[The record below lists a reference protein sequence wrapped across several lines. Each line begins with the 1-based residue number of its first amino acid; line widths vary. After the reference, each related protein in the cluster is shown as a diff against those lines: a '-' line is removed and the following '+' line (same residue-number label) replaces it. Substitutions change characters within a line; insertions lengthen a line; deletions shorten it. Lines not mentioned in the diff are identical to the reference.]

1 MSTVIKLKRGTNT
14 PTASDIIN
22 GEVAIDTLA
31 RKFYVNDSGT
41 IKTIG
46 NVGSFNI
53 IGDDSTEESINL
65 GETLNIIGGTGI
77 STSTSANSLSIGIDS
92 SVVTTTGSQTLTNK
106 TIGATSVSGDIVP
119 TSNEVYDLGTS
130 SNRFRDLYLSGNTIH
145 IGNAAISFGSNTLTI
160 TDSGGGS
167 ITIDTSG
174 SGSLLTAE
182 TNDLSSAVTWANVP
196 DANITESSVTQH
208 EGALSITESQ
218 ISDLGTY
225 LTAETNDLSSAVT
238 WANVPNANITESSV
252 TQHQAALSITES
264 QISDLGTY
272 LTDITSESIGSLS
285 DVTITTPNSG
295 QVLKYNGSAWVNDTD
310 GGGFSADA
318 NSNMVGGDAQTA
330 PNVTGT
336 NNVVIGADAGNAL
349 TSGSKNVIIGSC
361 AGYFLSTG
369 ECNIAIGYRA
379 GANLTYGSRNIS
391 IGYCAATC
399 QSTGNGNISIGTCA
413 NHNGLYTAVNNVA
426 IGEDSMRCNV
436 SGQNNTAIGHSALG
450 QNASSSNVAV
460 GGNALSGNTTG
471 FNNTAIGRSA
481 GSNLTTGCNNTAIG
495 YYAQASS
502 AFATNE
508 ITLGNSSV
516 STVRT
521 NGNIVP
527 FTDAASDLGTTDLR
541 WNNVYTTDL
550 HMSNEGKLGGN
561 DIDGTTGDWTLQE
574 GHDQLYIINNKN
586 GKRFKFDLTEIV

>member
-145 IGNAAISFGSNTLTI
+145 IGNASISFGDNTLTI

-225 LTAETNDLSSAVT
+225 LT
-238 WANVPNANITESSV
+238 
-252 TQHQAALSITES
+252 
-264 QISDLGTY
+264 
-272 LTDITSESIGSLS
+272 DITSESIGSLS

-310 GGGFSADA
+310 GGGFTADA

>member
-196 DANITESSVTQH
+196 
-208 EGALSITESQ
+208 
-218 ISDLGTY
+218 
-225 LTAETNDLSSAVT
+225 
-238 WANVPNANITESSV
+238 NANITESSV

-310 GGGFSADA
+310 GGGFTADA
-318 NSNMVGGDAQTA
+318 NSNMVGGDAETA

-336 NNVVIGADAGNAL
+336 NNVVIGADAAKCL
-349 TSGSKNVIIGSC
+349 TSGSKNIVIGSC
-361 AGYFLSTG
+361 AGYFLNTG
-369 ECNIAIGYRA
+369 ACNIAIGYRA